1 MISASSVIGVNQ
13 YSCPNSIIVR
23 YNITVTCI
31 IHHDSTADQ
40 CEVIFTADGLTIY
53 IIGMYTVNN
62 LI

>member
-1 MISASSVIGVNQ
+1 MVSASSVIDVSQ

-23 YNITVTCI
+23 YNITLTCI

-40 CEVIFTADGLTIY
+40 CVVRVRAVDGLT